1 MKWSTNRRT
10 KCGQSVMRIKTA
22 YYAFDYEVYF
32 LKKIALYLYF
42 CGFCTIKQLKPC
54 GKFLVGIQF

>member
-10 KCGQSVMRIKTA
+10 KCGQSVMCTKTV
-22 YYAFDYEVYF
+22 YYALCFEELFYEKASWD
-32 LKKIALYLYF
+32 LNF
-42 CGFCTIKQLKPC
+42 CGLSTVIHLKPC